1 MVSKSVAEILHD
13 HVTFELE
20 AIDRM
25 YLNAYVPSLQTGA
38 GFVYFVK
45 TQLGAAVPSTTLIAP
60 MSEQFVQTIERF
72 VATAGI
78 DLVPFEKGQ
87 RKDEVAQDYLTR
99 FTGEEGVLFVGK
111 AQEKASVFRTEK
123 RRDAQGKRYPWIIR
137 STAMVNHYYV
147 YILDRDFGPYFI
159 NSATASIMS
168 VILVIILATPAAYA
182 LSIARVRKWR
192 DGLFFFMSTRM
203 MPAVA
208 SILPLYII
216 AKNIGMLDNI
226 WLLVLIYTAM
236 NLPIAVWMIRS
247 FLVELPKEVLEA
259 ARVDGAKLFTE
270 MRRIILPMIAPGLAA
285 TALICFIFAWNEF
298 FFAVSLTATKAAT
311 VPVFLVGFITSE
323 GLFWAR
329 LSAAST
335 MAVLPVIIAGWIA
348 QKWLVRGLSLGA
360 VK

>member
-1 MVSKSVAEILHD
+1 MAVTTTPPITAERAAAARRRRGKKVGGGTVAIGIVAWIVGLLFFFPVLWMFLTGFKQESEASTD
-13 HVTFELE
+13 PPTFFFT
-20 AIDRM
+20 
-25 YLNAYVPSLQTGA
+25 P
-38 GFVYFVK
+38 
-45 TQLGAAVPSTTLIAP
+45 TLDQYRA
-60 MSEQFVQTIERF
+60 
-72 VATAGI
+72 
-78 DLVPFEKGQ
+78 
-87 RKDEVAQDYLTR
+87 
-99 FTGEEGVLFVGK
+99 
-111 AQEKASVFRTEK
+111 
-123 RRDAQGKRYPWIIR
+123 
-137 STAMVNHYYV
+137 
-147 YILDRDFGPYFI
+147 ILDRDFAPYFI

-168 VILVIILATPAAYA
+168 VVLVIILATPAAYA
-182 LSIARVRKWR
+182 LSIARIRKWR

-259 ARVDGAKLFTE
+259 ARVDGAGLFTE

>member
-1 MVSKSVAEILHD
+1 MA
-13 HVTFELE
+13 
-20 AIDRM
+20 
-25 YLNAYVPSLQTGA
+25 
-38 GFVYFVK
+38 
-45 TQLGAAVPSTTLIAP
+45 
-60 MSEQFVQTIERF
+60 
-72 VATAGI
+72 VATTPPITAERAAAARRRRGGKVSGGTVAIGI
-78 DLVPFEKGQ
+78 
-87 RKDEVAQDYLTR
+87 VAWVVGLLFFSPVLWMFLTGFKQESQASTDPPTFF
-99 FTGEEGVLFVGK
+99 FTP
-111 AQEKASVFRTEK
+111 T
-123 RRDAQGKRYPWIIR
+123 
-137 STAMVNHYYV
+137 
-147 YILDRDFGPYFI
+147 LDQY
-159 NSATASIMS
+159 
-168 VILVIILATPAAYA
+168 LVIILATPAAYA
-182 LSIARVRKWR
+182 LSIARVAKWR

-216 AKNIGMLDNI
+216 AKNIRMLDNI
-226 WLLVLIYTAM
+226 WFLSLVYTAM

-247 FLVELPKEVLEA
+247 FLIELPKEVLEA

-270 MRRIILPMIAPGLAA
+270 MRRVILPMIAPGLAA

-335 MAVLPVIIAGWIA
+335 MAVLPVIIAGWVA

>member
-1 MVSKSVAEILHD
+1 MAVTTTPPITAERAAAARRRQGRKVSGGT
-13 HVTFELE
+13 VTIGIVGWIVGLLFFSPVLWMFLTGFKQE
-20 AIDRM
+20 AQ
-25 YLNAYVPSLQTGA
+25 A
-38 GFVYFVK
+38 
-45 TQLGAAVPSTTLIAP
+45 STDPPTFFFKPTFDQYRA
-60 MSEQFVQTIERF
+60 
-72 VATAGI
+72 
-78 DLVPFEKGQ
+78 
-87 RKDEVAQDYLTR
+87 
-99 FTGEEGVLFVGK
+99 
-111 AQEKASVFRTEK
+111 
-123 RRDAQGKRYPWIIR
+123 
-137 STAMVNHYYV
+137 
-147 YILDRDFGPYFI
+147 ILDRDFGPYFI

-182 LSIARVRKWR
+182 LSIARVPKWR

-216 AKNIGMLDNI
+216 AKNLKLLDNI

-259 ARVDGAKLFTE
+259 ARVDGAKLLTE

>member
-1 MVSKSVAEILHD
+1 MAVTTTPPITAERAAAARRRRGRKVSGGTVAIGIVAWVVGLLFFSPVLWMFLTGFKQESQASTD
-13 HVTFELE
+13 PPTF
-20 AIDRM
+20 
-25 YLNAYVPSLQTGA
+25 
-38 GFVYFVK
+38 F
-45 TQLGAAVPSTTLIAP
+45 
-60 MSEQFVQTIERF
+60 
-72 VATAGI
+72 
-78 DLVPFEKGQ
+78 
-87 RKDEVAQDYLTR
+87 
-99 FTGEEGVLFVGK
+99 FTPTFDQYR
-111 AQEKASVFRTEK
+111 A
-123 RRDAQGKRYPWIIR
+123 
-137 STAMVNHYYV
+137 
-147 YILDRDFGPYFI
+147 ILDRDFGPYFI
-159 NSATASIMS
+159 NSATASIVS

-182 LSIARVRKWR
+182 LSIARIPKWR

-208 SILPLYII
+208 SILPLYL
-216 AKNIGMLDNI
+216 KLLDNI
-226 WLLVLIYTAM
+226 WMLVLIYTAM

-259 ARVDGAKLFTE
+259 ARVDGAKLLTE
-270 MRRIILPMIAPGLAA
+270 MRRIILPMITPGLAA